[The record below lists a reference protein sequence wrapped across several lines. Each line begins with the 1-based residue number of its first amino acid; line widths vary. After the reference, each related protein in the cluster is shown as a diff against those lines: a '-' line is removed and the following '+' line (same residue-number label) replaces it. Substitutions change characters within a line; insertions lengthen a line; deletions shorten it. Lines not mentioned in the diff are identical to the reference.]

1 MAEATA
7 TVMNG
12 KLIASRVIDKV
23 TSKIEKGA
31 LTRVNAIIIHQT
43 GSDSADSSLS
53 SYSGGVNG
61 AHFLIDKDGII
72 FQTARINQKCWHVG
86 NIKSRCSEL
95 KTCNAEDLKEI
106 NSILFKKGESY
117 ELRVRNLS
125 QHEAKKTY
133 PQRYPTNDDAL
144 GIELVGRFDAKSGS
158 YDTVTRP
165 QNESLIWLVSVLEAG
180 LGLTNDDI
188 YRHPQVSYKQTSEAE
203 SANWR

>member
-1 MAEATA
+1 MAEPTA

-53 SYSGGVNG
+53 SYSAGVNG

-95 KTCNAEDLKEI
+95 KTCSAEELKEI

-144 GIELVGRFDAKSGS
+144 GIELVGRFDAKSGN

>member
-1 MAEATA
+1 MAEPTA
-7 TVMNG
+7 TFMNG
-12 KLIASRVIDKV
+12 KLIASRVIDKI

-31 LTRVNAIIIHQT
+31 LTRVNAIIVHQT

-53 SYSGGVNG
+53 SYSGGING

-95 KTCNAEDLKEI
+95 KTCSAEDLKEI

-144 GIELVGRFDAKSGS
+144 GIELVGRFDAKSGN
-158 YDTVTRP
+158 YDTVTRA

-188 YRHPQVSYKQTSEAE
+188 YRHPQVSYKQSSEAE